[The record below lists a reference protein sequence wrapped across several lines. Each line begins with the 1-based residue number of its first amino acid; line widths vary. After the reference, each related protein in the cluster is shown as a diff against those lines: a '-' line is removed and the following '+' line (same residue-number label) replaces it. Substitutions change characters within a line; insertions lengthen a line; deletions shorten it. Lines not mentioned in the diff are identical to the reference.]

1 MLSQE
6 LPFMSWILAPG
17 KSAKGIGLVLGV
29 GFLLILAGLSLPD
42 PLAQNPDARFLPIR
56 LAFSLGTDQL
66 GRDLAARIYFGFF
79 RSAGLISLTLLTTL
93 IVALPVG
100 LMAARHRRADTPLEV
115 IAGAIWSIP
124 TVILGLVVFI
134 GFKGHWIPLKFA
146 VLGFFNWV
154 PIFRVVRDLTKQ
166 AQIAPY
172 VTFARAMGMKE
183 RRIYGFHILPN
194 VLPGV
199 FPTILLNLISLFEAE
214 FVLAFLGLSYP
225 DPFPTLGGLLRQGI
239 AYLNLPMIL
248 LPSGFM
254 AMLVLGIVSI
264 YQHQMLNRLGYGR

>member
-1 MLSQE
+1 
-6 LPFMSWILAPG
+6 MSWILAPG
-17 KSAKGIGLVLGV
+17 KSAKGIGLIVGV
-29 GFLLILAGLSLPD
+29 GFLLILPGLFLPD
-42 PLAQNPDARFLPIR
+42 PLAQNPEARFLSIR
-56 LAFSLGTDQL
+56 FPFSLGTDQL
-66 GRDLAARIYFGFF
+66 GRDLAARIYFGFL

-93 IVALPVG
+93 IVALPAG

-146 VLGFFNWV
+146 VLGLFNWV

-166 AQIAPY
+166 AQTAPY

-183 RRIYGFHILPN
+183 RRIYGFHMLPN

-239 AYLNLPMIL
+239 AYLNFPMIL
-248 LPSGFM
+248 LPSGLM
-254 AMLVLGIVSI
+254 ALIVLAIVSMYSRI
-264 YQHQMLNRLGYGR
+264 NVRR